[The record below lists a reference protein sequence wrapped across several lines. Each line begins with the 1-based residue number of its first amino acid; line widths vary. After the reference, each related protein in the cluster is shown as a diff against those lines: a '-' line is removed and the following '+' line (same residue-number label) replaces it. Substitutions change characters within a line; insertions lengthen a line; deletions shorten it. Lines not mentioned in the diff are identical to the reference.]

1 MQRKGHLS
9 EKTHVVLV
17 AAVQKPSISELST
30 VRWLSVEVLSFKV
43 TLPNCD
49 SRSRAQLVGL
59 PNCDT
64 ISFFIEGFKSH
75 CDMQMYRIRTSAI
88 DNRLNFGPQLLSMNI

>member
-1 MQRKGHLS
+1 ML
-9 EKTHVVLV
+9 THARSTEVTFFTVSSFTGLN
-17 AAVQKPSISELST
+17 ALST

-88 DNRLNFGPQLLSMNI
+88 DKRLNFGPQLLSMNI

>member
-1 MQRKGHLS
+1 M
-9 EKTHVVLV
+9 
-17 AAVQKPSISELST
+17 
-30 VRWLSVEVLSFKV
+30 
-43 TLPNCD
+43 
-49 SRSRAQLVGL
+49 RAQLVGS

-88 DNRLNFGPQLLSMNI
+88 DKRLNFGPQLLSMNI